1 MKTSINKYRH
11 LPWKLAGLH
20 RTSSIKLK
28 SINIGMIN
36 CLCIPK
42 TWKRKLKYL
51 RKMKQHL
58 KSWWMTWKTT
68 SIKLK
73 WARNMPHFLV
83 HSLQSTNSQR
93 RKWKIWFRSRK
104 VLWILMQLSS
114 LKIKR
119 LCRRK
124 KKKFW
129 NWKKMQ
135 NYVQNTKK
143 KTKN

>member
-1 MKTSINKYRH
+1 
-11 LPWKLAGLH
+11 
-20 RTSSIKLK
+20 
-28 SINIGMIN
+28 
-36 CLCIPK
+36 
-42 TWKRKLKYL
+42 
-51 RKMKQHL
+51 
-58 KSWWMTWKTT
+58 
-68 SIKLK
+68 
-73 WARNMPHFLV
+73 MPHFLV

-135 NYVQNTKK
+135 NYVENTKK
-143 KTKN
+143 KIKS